1 MARVED
7 VDLNLLV
14 ALDTLLAEESVTGAA
29 RRLGLSASA
38 MSRTLARL
46 RSATGDPLLA
56 PAGRR
61 LAPTPR
67 ALALREQVRTL
78 VHDARAVF
86 RPAADTLD
94 PATLEATFTIRASQS
109 FMESVCAP
117 LVAAI
122 RTAAPRVRLCFVP
135 KPDKDLRP
143 LRDGMA
149 DLEIGVVGERAPEVR
164 VRRLFHDAFVG
175 VARDGHPLLNAGP
188 ITVERFVGCDH
199 VAALQRGGAPE
210 PVDVSLDAEG
220 LSRDVVVIVPG
231 YPDAMRVVRMT
242 NLVAVVPRSCLR
254 DPMTDSPAA
263 AGLVSFDLPVDVPAI
278 IVSAMWH
285 PRLDADP
292 AQRWL
297 RTAVV
302 SLLQQQRLAERAERK
317 HSFSLSRQKVP
328 SGIPL

>member
-61 LAPTPR
+61 LVPTPR
-67 ALALREQVRTL
+67 ALALRDQVRTL

-86 RPAADTLD
+86 RPTADTLD
-94 PATLEATFTIRASQS
+94 PATLEAIFTIRASQS

-117 LVAAI
+117 LVATI
-122 RTAAPRVRLCFVP
+122 RTAAPHIRLRFVP

-164 VRRLFHDAFVG
+164 VRQLFRDAFVG
-175 VARDGHPLLNAGP
+175 VARAGHPLLATGP
-188 ITVERFVGCDH
+188 ITAERFAGCGH

-210 PVDVSLDAEG
+210 PVDASLEVRG
-220 LSRDVVVIVPG
+220 LSRDVAVIVPG
-231 YPDAMRVVRMT
+231 YPDAMRVVRT
-242 NLVAVVPRSCLR
+242 TDLVAVVPRSCLR
-254 DPMTDSPAA
+254 DPVTGSPAVA
-263 AGLVSFDLPVDVPAI
+263 DLVGFDLPVDVPAI
-278 IVSAMWH
+278 VVSAMWH
-285 PRLDADP
+285 PRFDADP
-292 AQRWL
+292 AHRWL
-297 RTAVV
+297 RGAV
-302 SLLQQQRLAERAERK
+302 LAFFRNND
-317 HSFSLSRQKVP
+317 
-328 SGIPL
+328 

>member
-61 LAPTPR
+61 LVPTPR
-67 ALALREQVRTL
+67 ALALRDQVRTL

-94 PATLEATFTIRASQS
+94 PTTLEASFTIRASQS

-122 RTAAPRVRLCFVP
+122 RTAAPHVRLRFIP

-143 LRDGMA
+143 LREGMA
-149 DLEIGVVGERAPEVR
+149 DLEIGVIGERAPEVR
-164 VRRLFHDAFVG
+164 VRLLFRDAFIG
-175 VARDGHPLLNAGP
+175 VARAGHSLIAAVP
-188 ITVERFVGCDH
+188 ITTERFAECGH

-210 PVDVSLDAEG
+210 PVDASLEAQG
-220 LSRDVVVIVPG
+220 LSRDVAVVVPG
-231 YPDAMRVVRMT
+231 YPDAMRVVRT
-242 NLVAVVPRSCLR
+242 TDLVAVVPRSCLC
-254 DPMTDSPAA
+254 DPVTGSPAV
-263 AGLVSFDLPVDVPAI
+263 AGLVGFDLPIDVPAI
-278 IVSAMWH
+278 VVSAMWH
-285 PRLDADP
+285 PRFDADP
-292 AQRWL
+292 AHRWL
-297 RTAVV
+297 RGAV
-302 SLLQQQRLAERAERK
+302 LAFFRNND
-317 HSFSLSRQKVP
+317 
-328 SGIPL
+328 